1 MLNFYSKDGYLKYQQ
16 IAVQGR
22 SGFNLSSRSKTIGT
36 PPIIMF
42 NILIIDP
49 NAPFRKSLKK
59 VLFARFPLFDIEEA
73 PDAHEGLKK
82 VKTSH
87 PNLVFV
93 EIHLPMENGL
103 DIARAIKAVDPGIII
118 VILTSYDSPE
128 YHNAAAELGI
138 DRVVPKD
145 DWTGEDMIGLV
156 QSFLSDI
163 DIEGQES
170 GEIDQSYRHVK

>member
-1 MLNFYSKDGYLKYQQ
+1 MASFYSKHSYLKYQQ
-16 IAVQGR
+16 IAVQCR
-22 SGFNLSSRSKTIGT
+22 NGFNLRSRSRATGT
-36 PPIIMF
+36 PSIIMF

-59 VLFARFPLFDIEEA
+59 VLFTKFPWFTIEEA

-87 PNLVFV
+87 PNLVFI

-103 DIARAIKAVDPGIII
+103 DIAHAIKAVDPDIIT

-128 YHNAAAELGI
+128 YHNVAAELGI

-156 QSFLSDI
+156 QTFLSDLGI
-163 DIEGQES
+163 DGQRNR
-170 GEIDQSYRHVK
+170 EIDQSYSHVK